1 MVIEKSDKCINFCSN
16 QYFYFSNAM
25 FQVRK
30 KGGGGTRNITMLK
43 ESNKK
48 DIMDAAIKIFFPNGQ
63 STKGSICDFQTDL
76 FDFQEIPFMEGITIL
91 ELLKKTGK

>member
-1 MVIEKSDKCINFCSN
+1 MKNLTNVITSVLINIFI
-16 QYFYFSNAM
+16 FEILLFK
-25 FQVRK
+25 VRK
-30 KGGGGTRNITMLK
+30 KGGGGTRNIKMFK

-76 FDFQEIPFMEGITIL
+76 FDFQEIPFKEGITIS